1 MHPNNR
7 TVKKSEFEYHDTTDP
22 KGAYHLSP
30 FVNRPGGFYNRK
42 TSEPF
47 S

>member
-7 TVKKSEFEYHDTTDP
+7 TVKNSEFAYHDTSDP

-30 FVNRPGGFYNRK
+30 FVNRLGGFYNRK